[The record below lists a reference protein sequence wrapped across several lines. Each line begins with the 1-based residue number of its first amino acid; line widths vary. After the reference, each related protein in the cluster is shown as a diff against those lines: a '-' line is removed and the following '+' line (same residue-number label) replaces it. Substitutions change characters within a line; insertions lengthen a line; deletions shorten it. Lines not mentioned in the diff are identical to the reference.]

1 MHPYL
6 RIHQG
11 SHQQRD
17 PAKKLRK
24 EMCGYEENTDQRW
37 PQEGGRSKEG
47 HGKTSLLGI
56 EHARLKLSAVMQR

>member
-1 MHPYL
+1 
-6 RIHQG
+6 
-11 SHQQRD
+11 
-17 PAKKLRK
+17 
-24 EMCGYEENTDQRW
+24 MCGYEENTDQRW